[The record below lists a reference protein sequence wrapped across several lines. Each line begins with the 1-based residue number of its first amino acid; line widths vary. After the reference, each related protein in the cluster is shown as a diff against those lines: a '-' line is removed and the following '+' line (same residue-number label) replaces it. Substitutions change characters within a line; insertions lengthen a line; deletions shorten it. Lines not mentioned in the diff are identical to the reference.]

1 MIRAAAKNFNDVVI
15 IASQAQYKPFRD
27 MLLEHGATTSREER
41 RWFAKEAFAV
51 SSHYDSAIFN
61 YFDGGEGSAFRC
73 AVEEQNNFVMVKIL
87 IRKVISMEIWMRC
100 STRFME
106 KKFPIT
112 ICWISMRPLI

>member
-61 YFDGGEGSAFRC
+61 YLMVVKVRLSVARWKNK
-73 AVEEQNNFVMVKIL
+73 NNFVMVKIL

-106 KKFPIT
+106 RNF
-112 ICWISMRPLI
+112 L

>member
-1 MIRAAAKNFNDVVI
+1 MICCWNA
-15 IASQAQYKPFRD
+15 
-27 MLLEHGATTSREER
+27 GATTSREER

-73 AVEEQNNFVMVKIL
+73 AVEEQKQLRYGENPHQKGYFYGNLDAMFDQIHG
-87 IRKVISMEIWMRC
+87 
-100 STRFME
+100 

>member
-73 AVEEQNNFVMVKIL
+73 AVEEQKQLRYGEIL

-112 ICWISMRPLI
+112 ICWISMRP